1 MKSAQGVGC
10 LVVGSSSR
18 LFLRVAWS
26 MSTSTS
32 SLQVGPL
39 PQTSR
44 EEASDLKEAE
54 IETNMSDA
62 EPAPAANDGD
72 EATTRK
78 RRKSR
83 SKRFTRKKGM
93 RQGSLTCT
101 KNNDNPPSNNSSEA
115 EDLQPR
121 RAKVA
126 ASSMIENILQESEEE
141 VEEGNNND
149 DDDEDDDDD
158 DDEDDE
164 EVISESAVGESA
176 GVTNSTG
183 GGEVAAAAVVGSA
196 GGTAAVVEHKFSPI
210 DERLFISLFYRRLGA
225 PPPEKWKGHNGT
237 IAQIMKGAKYKKTQR
252 RKVAE
257 TIERTYQALL
267 AGEEFDPQRKA
278 RDSCFNNHAIKEGSQ
293 VYQLVLDHMKTGMSY
308 KDMTTSINN
317 ILVEAGLPTVTF
329 SGVYSCAQ
337 RMIKKMTPGAN

>member
-1 MKSAQGVGC
+1 
-10 LVVGSSSR
+10 
-18 LFLRVAWS
+18 

-44 EEASDLKEAE
+44 EEASDLKEAD

-72 EATTRK
+72 EATTTTITRNK
-78 RRKSR
+78 RKSR
-83 SKRFTRKKGM
+83 YKRFTRKKGKM
-93 RQGSLTCT
+93 HGSVTCA
-101 KNNDNPPSNNSSEA
+101 KNIGNPPSNNSSEA
-115 EDLQPR
+115 EELQLQPR

-126 ASSMIENILQESEEE
+126 ASSIIENILQESEEE
-141 VEEGNNND
+141 LEEGNNND

-158 DDEDDE
+158 DDDDEDEDEDDD
-164 EVISESAVGESA
+164 EVTSESAVGVGESA
-176 GVTNSTG
+176 DVTNSTG
-183 GGEVAAAAVVGSA
+183 AGEVAASAVVGSA

>member
-1 MKSAQGVGC
+1 
-10 LVVGSSSR
+10 
-18 LFLRVAWS
+18 

-44 EEASDLKEAE
+44 EEASDLKEAD

-62 EPAPAANDGD
+62 EPAPAANDGN
-72 EATTRK
+72 EASTNK
-78 RRKSR
+78 NMRRKSR
-83 SKRFTRKKGM
+83 SKRFTRKKGK
-93 RQGSLTCT
+93 RKGSLTCAE
-101 KNNDNPPSNNSSEA
+101 NYDNPPSNNSSEA

-126 ASSMIENILQESEEE
+126 ASSMIENILQELEEE

-149 DDDEDDDDD
+149 DDDEDDVDDND
-158 DDEDDE
+158 DEEEDDEDDE

-176 GVTNSTG
+176 DVTNSTK

-196 GGTAAVVEHKFSPI
+196 GGTAAAVEHKFSPI

>member
-1 MKSAQGVGC
+1 M
-10 LVVGSSSR
+10 SR
-18 LFLRVAWS
+18 YKL
-26 MSTSTS
+26 
-32 SLQVGPL
+32 
-39 PQTSR
+39 
-44 EEASDLKEAE
+44 
-54 IETNMSDA
+54 
-62 EPAPAANDGD
+62 
-72 EATTRK
+72 
-78 RRKSR
+78 
-83 SKRFTRKKGM
+83 
-93 RQGSLTCT
+93 SLTLPRLLTDEDDVLLLFFGCC
-101 KNNDNPPSNNSSEA
+101 DSN
-115 EDLQPR
+115 R
-121 RAKVA
+121 RD
-126 ASSMIENILQESEEE
+126 EEE
-141 VEEGNNND
+141 ED
-149 DDDEDDDDD
+149 DDDEIASKSAEG
-158 DDEDDE
+158 EDAD
-164 EVISESAVGESA
+164 
-176 GVTNSTG
+176 VTNSTG
-183 GGEVAAAAVVGSA
+183 AGEVAASAVVGSA